1 MLPPPAALP
10 LLPPE
15 QLSTIQA
22 LSPNTEVSTRA
33 SKTNNQNQGTKAA
46 KGKEAVKGGP
56 QPKDKGKGKEVQP
69 LTKAKYSEDALTIKD
84 VVSKAKD
91 AKSKFKA
98 GDTKSKTT
106 GPKEDPPLFFFFF
119 SFFFL
124 VAVAPPFIMDS
135 FSFA

>member
-10 LLPPE
+10 LIPPK

-22 LSPNTEVSTRA
+22 PSPDTEVSTRA

-56 QPKDKGKGKEVQP
+56 QPKDKSKGKELQP
-69 LTKAKYSEDALTIKD
+69 PTKAKYSEDALTIKD

-98 GDTKSKTT
+98 GDTKSCHVHNERD
-106 GPKEDPPLFFFFF
+106 G
-119 SFFFL
+119 
-124 VAVAPPFIMDS
+124 
-135 FSFA
+135 